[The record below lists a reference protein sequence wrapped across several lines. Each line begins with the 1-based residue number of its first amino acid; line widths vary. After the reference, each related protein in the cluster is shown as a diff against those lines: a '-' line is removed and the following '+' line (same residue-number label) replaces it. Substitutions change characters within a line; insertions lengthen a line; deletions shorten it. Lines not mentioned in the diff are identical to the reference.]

1 MQDMGI
7 KVLLEGNN
15 LQRLMAGLGVTLWI
29 SFLSI
34 GISTI
39 AGLGFGTIMT
49 SKNKLIVWI
58 SRIYLETIR
67 IVPQLVLLFLFYFGL
82 ARGFNINIPGE
93 LAAIIVFSL
102 WGTAEMGDLVRGAI
116 TSLPKHQFDSG
127 LALGLSKRS
136 LYRDVII
143 PQVLRRLLP
152 QAINLVTRMIKTSS
166 LVILIGVVEVNKI
179 GQQIIDFYRTSSP
192 SVSLW
197 IYGVIFCIYFM
208 ICFPISAF
216 SRYLETIWKE

>member
-39 AGLGFGTIMT
+39 SGLVFGIIMT
-49 SKNKLIVWI
+49 SKNKLIVWM

-82 ARGFNINIPGE
+82 ARGFNINISGE

-127 LALGLSKRS
+127 LALGLSKGS
-136 LYRDVII
+136 LYRYVII
-143 PQVLRRLLP
+143 PQVIRRLLP

>member
-15 LQRLMAGLGVTLWI
+15 LQRLLVGLSVTLWI

-34 GISTI
+34 GISSV
-39 AGLGFGTIMT
+39 AGLLVGIIMT
-49 SKNKLIVWI
+49 SKNRLIVWI
-58 SRIYLETIR
+58 LRIYLETIR

-82 ARGFNINIPGE
+82 ARGFNINISGE
-93 LAAIIVFSL
+93 LVAIIVFSL

-136 LYRDVII
+136 LYRYVII

-166 LVILIGVVEVNKI
+166 LAILSRSFFADSSYMLSFSVLCSCVCSRLI
-179 GQQIIDFYRTSSP
+179 SP
-192 SVSLW
+192 SVSSWHKQDNTLMHQSPGH
-197 IYGVIFCIYFM
+197 IQRRTPYNF
-208 ICFPISAF
+208 
-216 SRYLETIWKE
+216 

>member
-39 AGLGFGTIMT
+39 SGLVFGIIMT
-49 SKNKLIVWI
+49 SKNKLIVWM

-82 ARGFNINIPGE
+82 ARGFNINISGE

-102 WGTAEMGDLVRGAI
+102 WGTAEMVDLVRGAI

-127 LALGLSKRS
+127 LALGLSKGS
-136 LYRDVII
+136 LYRYVII
-143 PQVLRRLLP
+143 PQVIRRLLP

-216 SRYLETIWKE
+216 SRYLESIWKE

>member
-15 LQRLMAGLGVTLWI
+15 LQRLLVGLSVTLWI

-34 GISTI
+34 GISSV
-39 AGLGFGTIMT
+39 AGLLVGIIMT
-49 SKNKLIVWI
+49 SKNRLIVWI
-58 SRIYLETIR
+58 FRIYLETIR
-67 IVPQLVLLFLFYFGL
+67 I
-82 ARGFNINIPGE
+82 ISGE

-136 LYRDVII
+136 LYRYVII

-216 SRYLETIWKE
+216 SRYLESIWKE

>member
-1 MQDMGI
+1 MQDIGI

-39 AGLGFGTIMT
+39 SGLVFGIIMT
-49 SKNKLIVWI
+49 SKNKLIVWM

-67 IVPQLVLLFLFYFGL
+67 IVPQLVLLFLFYFGS
-82 ARGFNINIPGE
+82 ARGFNINISGE

-102 WGTAEMGDLVRGAI
+102 WGTAEMVDLVRGAI

-127 LALGLSKRS
+127 LALGLSKGS
-136 LYRDVII
+136 LYRYVII
-143 PQVLRRLLP
+143 PQVIRRLLP

-208 ICFPISAF
+208 ICFPISTF